1 LPLPN
6 TLKGAIL
13 VPQLPGNPGN
23 VGFRALI
30 DAPRKRLYFS
40 RDYGSQWR
48 PRARRFFDDCDSV
61 MPRIGGRRAA
71 VRWQQTPEDPRDL
84 P

>member
-13 VPQLPGNPGN
+13 VPQLPGNPAN

-30 DAPRKRLYFS
+30 GAPRKRLYFS
-40 RDYGSQWR
+40 RDYGL
-48 PRARRFFDDCDSV
+48 AV
-61 MPRIGGRRAA
+61 EAA
-71 VRWQQTPEDPRDL
+71 SKTL
-84 P
+84 F